1 MRSSKALLRPL
12 ETSPR
17 AAECAVVQKTHD
29 DCQERTQISLVRGS
43 NREHFVQQAICLQLA
58 ADHFNSRVK
67 TVSDFDALGQ
77 SPLLTASGDD
87 SNEGKKIRV
96 KIIFDPRDIST
107 KFLLVVFVGNS
118 RPPYFWHI
126 YALWI
131 FSMVYLQWQNK
142 HSLGLL

>member
-1 MRSSKALLRPL
+1 MRSSKALLQPL
-12 ETSPR
+12 ETSPK

-43 NREHFVQQAICLQLA
+43 NGEHFVQQGVCLQLA

-87 SNEGKKIRV
+87 SNEGKKISV

-107 KFLLVVFVGNS
+107 KFLLVAFVGNS

-131 FSMVYLQWQNK
+131 FSMVHLQWQNK